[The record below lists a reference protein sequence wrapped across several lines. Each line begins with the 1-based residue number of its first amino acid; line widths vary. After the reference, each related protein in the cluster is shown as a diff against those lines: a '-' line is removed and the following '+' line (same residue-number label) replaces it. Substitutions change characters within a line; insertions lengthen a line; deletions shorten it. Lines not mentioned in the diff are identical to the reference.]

1 MRTTDVFR
9 ERALH
14 VVFELTQEESTTG
27 CEKFPV
33 MFGQTYNVIVS
44 KPTVI
49 IAFMVICTNFIFT
62 P

>member
-14 VVFELTQEESTTG
+14 VVFEVTQEESTTG
-27 CEKFPV
+27 YEKFPV
-33 MFGQTYNVIVS
+33 MFGQTYNVIIS

-49 IAFMVICTNFIFT
+49 IALMVICTNFKFA